1 MTQRMWCYS
10 PGGPENE
17 PFKYNTALNA
27 GPIEGQTPKY
37 SQSYQGPDYKTGGV
51 RLGDVSVFMGTEPT
65 SQAAEYFASNKP
77 KNFSLK
83 WAESVET
90 QLKGKLLGGNAD
102 NLREE
107 ARPLKGRREKA
118 GISFNVP
125 QGDLPAEYHGDLKNW
140 EFGPTTDPLDLDFSK
155 GINGEVGMITVGNN
169 KGGGIPDIHRT
180 NWNDNVQVV
189 WDEELGKYV
198 CQLDTYMIY
207 KKMPGIFGRKA
218 WVIKN
223 TGGLITTHMYASGQY
238 EVRAKVPKAP
248 GLVWGIWTF
257 WGNEIWS
264 EQQLGV
270 KKELTDH
277 IHHCSDSPMWVDQ
290 STELGQI
297 LSCHGKQYPNHEID
311 IEIPSNAPQ
320 TKTSQESNKYDT
332 MNMNCYRWTDCNGQ
346 GTYCN
351 LFCHSKSGPFVGDGK
366 YHTYRFDWH
375 TGSADTTPRVDFYFD
390 DAYIG
395 TNDAFVPYMAG
406 RLWIMLLDPNNG
418 QLGDSGSWSGAVDPD
433 ESFHQPSCTGEVPC
447 YARVLVDYVH
457 ITPFNEPN
465 DHYAPSAF
473 DQPCMGTQPGCVDC
487 GSHNPRCGT
496 TSILP
501 YTTATETGCGG
512 IKWVKRLTS

>member
-1 MTQRMWCYS
+1 
-10 PGGPENE
+10 
-17 PFKYNTALNA
+17 
-27 GPIEGQTPKY
+27 
-37 SQSYQGPDYKTGGV
+37 V
-51 RLGDVSVFMGTEPT
+51 
-65 SQAAEYFASNKP
+65 
-77 KNFSLK
+77 
-83 WAESVET
+83 WA
-90 QLKGKLLGGNAD
+90 
-102 NLREE
+102 
-107 ARPLKGRREKA
+107 
-118 GISFNVP
+118 
-125 QGDLPAEYHGDLKNW
+125 
-140 EFGPTTDPLDLDFSK
+140 
-155 GINGEVGMITVGNN
+155 
-169 KGGGIPDIHRT
+169 
-180 NWNDNVQVV
+180 
-189 WDEELGKYV
+189 
-198 CQLDTYMIY
+198 
-207 KKMPGIFGRKA
+207 
-218 WVIKN
+218 
-223 TGGLITTHMYASGQY
+223 
-238 EVRAKVPKAP
+238 
-248 GLVWGIWTF
+248 IWTF

-270 KKELTDH
+270 KKESTDH

-351 LFCHSKSGPFVGDGK
+351 LFCHNKSSPFVGDGK

-375 TGSADTTPRVDFYFD
+375 TGSADATPHVDFYFD
-390 DAYIG
+390 NAYIG

-457 ITPFNEPN
+457 ITPFNERN

-512 IKWVKRLTS
+512 IKWVKR